1 MSDLELIQCASQT
14 QAVLH
19 EMLEDALSLPR
30 IVDQSAANFSNAL
43 HSQAPGCRRE
53 ADQ

>member
-1 MSDLELIQCASQT
+1 MSDLELIQCASRT

-19 EMLEDALSLPR
+19 EMLEEVLSLPR

-43 HSQAPGCRRE
+43 HSQAQSCCRE